1 MSPIYVGPANGGRK
15 IYGPLSSAPSSG
27 LADGDEYYNTT
38 ENQKYVYN
46 SALSSFVKI
55 SHATVGIDFGDVFND
70 N

>member
-38 ENQKYVYN
+38 EKQKYIYN
-46 SALSSFVKI
+46 SVLCLLYTSPSPR
-55 SHATVGIDFGDVFND
+55 D
-70 N
+70 